1 MRIGQPFRGIVLS
14 PYATKSVSPE
24 DLPYVVEKGISV
36 IDCSWARLNEIPQ
49 KKLRGGQHRLLP
61 FMVAV
66 RSLFIHNHVLKKYTL
81 TLHVYIHIYIHIHH
95 ARTG

>member
-14 PYATKSVSPE
+14 PYATKSISPE
-24 DLPYVVEKGISV
+24 DLSYVIDKGISV

-61 FMVAV
+61 FIVAV
-66 RSLFIHNHVLKKYTL
+66 ST
-81 TLHVYIHIYIHIHH
+81 HIYRERDRYKQMNFIINNV
-95 ARTG
+95 